1 MTGVGHFGN
10 LVLLP
15 TSQHAALE
23 LIGAKQHLT
32 FQWDGSCTV
41 LFFFEILLHERPP
54 IGALLMSIS
63 TVIVA
68 VNAMLLRRFDL
79 TRGALTID
87 QEALPAHG

>member
-1 MTGVGHFGN
+1 M
-10 LVLLP
+10 LVP

-41 LFFFEILLHERPP
+41 LFFFEVLPYERPP
-54 IGALLMSIS
+54 IGALLMSIP

-68 VNAMLLRRFDL
+68 VNAMLLCRFDL
-79 TRGALTID
+79 TRGVPAID

>member
-1 MTGVGHFGN
+1 M
-10 LVLLP
+10 
-15 TSQHAALE
+15 
-23 LIGAKQHLT
+23 
-32 FQWDGSCTV
+32 
-41 LFFFEILLHERPP
+41 LFFFEVLPYERPP

-87 QEALPAHG
+87 QEALPAHD

>member
-1 MTGVGHFGN
+1 MNDHAQHHQTPGQSTTAGALYSFGV
-10 LVLLP
+10 VLGP
-15 TSQHAALE
+15 T
-23 LIGAKQHLT
+23 
-32 FQWDGSCTV
+32 
-41 LFFFEILLHERPP
+41 

-68 VNAMLLRRFDL
+68 VNAMLVRRFDL